1 MKTRTTTILCVVF
14 VLGLASSA
22 HAQLIAGSPEDKAF
36 TKIEQESNVDSKIT
50 LLLDYE
56 KQFPQSKVLPDVYR
70 MLEDAYTQK
79 KDNAKVIEIGE
90 RAIKFNPEDVDAL
103 VNVSYILG
111 ITQRQQLDKAST
123 YAQRA
128 IDAIAKLRKQPAPS
142 WMPDENAWKQH
153 LDSRE
158 TVAKQILDYVKRL
171 K

>member
-90 RAIKFNPEDVDAL
+90 RAIKFNPKCL
-103 VNVSYILG
+103 SQFG
-111 ITQRQQLDKAST
+111 
-123 YAQRA
+123 
-128 IDAIAKLRKQPAPS
+128 
-142 WMPDENAWKQH
+142 
-153 LDSRE
+153 
-158 TVAKQILDYVKRL
+158 VKYRVVL
-171 K
+171 SFKRRPNKKHYNCC